1 MKHRGSANFIVSLL
15 NNEGDSL
22 DAFANIIG
30 SCSISRAVRI
40 NRDGDY
46 LLNIKADGAWEIVI
60 TQPLPHVTDF
70 SFFFDG
76 DGTSATKQFKLLDGL
91 CKIKLK
97 HRGESNFIVRL
108 LDEQG
113 KVADL
118 VVNKIGDY
126 DGSQALK
133 IAKTGTYIFDVVAG
147 GPWSIEVE

>member
-1 MKHRGSANFIVSLL
+1 
-15 NNEGDSL
+15 
-22 DAFANIIG
+22 
-30 SCSISRAVRI
+30 
-40 NRDGDY
+40 DGDY

-76 DGTSATKQFKLLDGL
+76 DETSATKQFKLLEGL
-91 CKIKLK
+91 CKIELK
-97 HRGESNFIVRL
+97 HRAEWNFIVKL
-108 LDEQG
+108 LDAEG
-113 KVADL
+113 RVPDL

-133 IAKTGTYIFDVVAG
+133 LKRTGTYIFDITAG